1 MSKCHPQA
9 HVHTHAH
16 THAHTH
22 TQGYQVFGSRERVDL
37 VCTSI
42 LSLCLLLSKLLDTS
56 GVPADLLEDLSSSHS
71 LLLSSLYQDPL
82 LLQPP
87 MSLPVETLGD
97 YFFFLRCI
105 IEAVGQADVS
115 SLKRE
120 TKGGLS
126 SSEPNHS

>member
-1 MSKCHPQA
+1 MSKCLPQA
-9 HVHTHAH
+9 HARTHTHKM
-16 THAHTH
+16 
-22 TQGYQVFGSRERVDL
+22 FGSRERVDL

-42 LSLCLLLSKLLDTS
+42 LSLCLHLSKLLDTS

-71 LLLSSLYQDPL
+71 LLLSSLYQDPR
-82 LLQPP
+82 LQLP

-97 YFFFLRCI
+97 CFFFFLRI

-120 TKGGLS
+120 TKEGLS